1 MASLSS
7 QATVIGQPS
16 SDNQRSQFSFEP
28 DNERWSQLRKLLHN
42 NVLSPKHF
50 DTLAME
56 KEANDGVVRP
66 LQALKIMAV
75 RFLNE
80 LVAERI
86 RLGDER
92 DNVLLNS
99 FPYTRYFIPSSKR
112 AVKKWKTLRAAILQ
126 LILPLIQFAR
136 TRQQSAPDCYLNC
149 LLSVGEE
156 EEDEEHNLKFSD
168 EEIALNMFELF
179 FLAVDS
185 TSTALEWTLAYLIIH
200 PKIQERAYQEVRLVV
215 DGKEGGLLCLKETL
229 RKESIAPLAIVHQT
243 VEECKVMGFTIPAKS
258 SVLIN
263 LHGVWNGPVAW
274 KEPDQFTRERFLGNM
289 DSDKV
294 KMWYLPFGAGRRVCA
309 GMDLANFH
317 VPITL
322 ANLLL
327 KFVWAC
333 VKEGSSPDL
342 TRHIPSLLVSMKYP
356 LEARI
361 TCR

>member
-66 LQALKIMAV
+66 LQALKIMA
-75 RFLNE
+75 
-80 LVAERI
+80 
-86 RLGDER
+86 
-92 DNVLLNS
+92 
-99 FPYTRYFIPSSKR
+99 
-112 AVKKWKTLRAAILQ
+112 